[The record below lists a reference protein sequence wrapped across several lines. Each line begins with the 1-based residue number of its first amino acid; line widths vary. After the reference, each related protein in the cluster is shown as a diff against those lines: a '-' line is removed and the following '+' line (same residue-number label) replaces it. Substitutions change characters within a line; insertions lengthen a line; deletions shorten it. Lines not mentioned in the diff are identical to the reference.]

1 MGLITPPGPG
11 GSPAAGPKPW
21 PHKGIIF
28 LGTPEFAVPTLDAI
42 ISAGYAV
49 SLVVTQPDR
58 PKGRKQEL
66 IPSPVKAAAMRH
78 GIPVYQP
85 ERIRNGE
92 SQAFLKEQSPDVMV
106 VVGYGQIIP
115 QHIIDLAPLGIVNVH
130 ASLLPELRGAAP
142 IQWSIARGFKR
153 TGVTT
158 MLINAG
164 LDTGD
169 ILLQWE
175 TPIGPEETAPELS
188 ARLAEAGADLLV
200 RALADLCA
208 EVTQP
213 RPQDN
218 TQATYA
224 PILKKEDGRIDWSNP
239 AQKIHDLIRGFQPWP
254 GAHTSFRGQSLHLW
268 RSRLVPQKTIDLPPG
283 ALIQTHGVF
292 AVAGDGAVL
301 ELLEVQLEGR
311 KKMPAEVFANGHRI
325 GLKSLTQTDLLGA

>member
-1 MGLITPPGPG
+1 MR
-11 GSPAAGPKPW
+11 
-21 PHKGIIF
+21 IIF
-28 LGTPEFAVPTLDAI
+28 LGTPEFAVPTLDRIVA
-42 ISAGYAV
+42 AGHAV

-66 IPSPVKAAAMRH
+66 IPSPVKAAGLRH

-85 ERIRNGE
+85 ERIRNSE
-92 SQAFLKEQSPDVMV
+92 CQAYLKQQSPEVMV

-115 QHIIDLAPLGIVNVH
+115 QSVIDLAPLGIVNVH
-130 ASLLPELRGAAP
+130 ASLVPDLRGAAP

-175 TPIGPEETAPELS
+175 TPIGPDETAPELS

-200 RALADLCA
+200 RTLAEA
-208 EVTQP
+208 TQP

-218 TQATYA
+218 SQATYA

-239 AQKIHDLIRGFQPWP
+239 AQQIHDLIRGFQPWP

-268 RSRLVPQKTIDLPPG
+268 RSRLVPEQQRGDLPPG
-283 ALIQTHGVF
+283 ALIQTQGVF
-292 AVAGDGAVL
+292 AVAGDGAII

-311 KKMPAEVFANGHRI
+311 KKMPAEVFANGQRI
-325 GLKSLTQTDLLGA
+325 GSTSLTQIDLLGA

>member
-1 MGLITPPGPG
+1 MR
-11 GSPAAGPKPW
+11 
-21 PHKGIIF
+21 IIF
-28 LGTPEFAVPTLDAI
+28 LGTPEFAVPTLEALV
-42 ISAGYAV
+42 SSGHAV

-78 GIPVYQP
+78 GIPIYQP
-85 ERIRNGE
+85 ERIRNSE
-92 SQAFLKEQSPDVMV
+92 SQASLKEQSPDAMV

-115 QHIIDLAPLGIVNVH
+115 QSIIDLAPLGIVNVH

-142 IQWSIARGFKR
+142 IQWSIARGFKS

-158 MLINAG
+158 MRINAG

-175 TPIGPEETAPELS
+175 TPIGPDETAPELS
-188 ARLAEAGADLLV
+188 ARLAAAGADLLV
-200 RALADLCA
+200 RTLAEA
-208 EVTQP
+208 IQP
-213 RPQDN
+213 KPQN
-218 TQATYA
+218 NSLATYA

-239 AQKIHDLIRGFQPWP
+239 AQRIHDLIRGFQPWP

-283 ALIQTHGVF
+283 ALIQTQGVF
-292 AVAGDGAVL
+292 AVAGDGALL

-311 KKMPAEVFANGHRI
+311 KKMPADVFANGHRI
-325 GLKSLTQTDLLGA
+325 GSKSLTQTDLLGA

>member
-1 MGLITPPGPG
+1 MR
-11 GSPAAGPKPW
+11 
-21 PHKGIIF
+21 IIF
-28 LGTPEFAVPTLDAI
+28 LGTPEFAVPTLERIVA
-42 ISAGYAV
+42 AGHTV

-66 IPSPVKAAAMRH
+66 IASPVKAAALRH
-78 GIPVYQP
+78 SIPVYQP
-85 ERIRNGE
+85 ERIRCAE
-92 SQAFLKEQSPDVMV
+92 ALELLRELSPEVMV

-115 QHIIDLAPLGIVNVH
+115 QSIIDLAPLGIVNVH

-142 IQWSIARGFKR
+142 IQWSIARGYKR

-158 MLINAG
+158 MRIDAG

-175 TPIGPEETAPELS
+175 TPIGPNETAVDLS
-188 ARLAEAGADLLV
+188 ARLAGAGADLLV
-200 RALADLCA
+200 RTLADLCA
-208 EVTQP
+208 GAGKP
-213 RPQDN
+213 RPQDDSR
-218 TQATYA
+218 ATYA

-239 AQKIHDLIRGFQPWP
+239 AQQIHDLIRGFQPWP

-268 RSRLVPQKTIDLPPG
+268 RSRLAPGHWSLPPG

-311 KKMPAEVFANGHRI
+311 KRMPAEVFANGQRI
-325 GLKSLTQTDLLGA
+325 GSKSLTHTDRLGA